1 MHRIRVAA
9 AAAAFSLG
17 LFAQPAAAGSLLS
30 ASLTLVLGTLPPAV
44 FSASGLTGMGAA
56 NGTLGTA
63 TWTVGAGAV
72 PGGTVTT
79 AVTALPFV
87 TQFQVVVAG
96 NPGAGAF
103 SAGAPGG
110 MAVTG
115 AAYAK
120 GFGGITLLTVP
131 LTIGTPA
138 TAMAGSGFL
147 AVTVINANWTTGT
160 ASLAL
165 TPPTSMGATVA
176 TAMGGNL
183 LANGGGSVV
192 LVSAI
197 NVLTAAA
204 GQIPG
209 FAFLTLS
216 YAPSAPEPG
225 TLLGLAAGA
234 LALVSIGRRRRV

>member
-1 MHRIRVAA
+1 
-9 AAAAFSLG
+9 
-17 LFAQPAAAGSLLS
+17 
-30 ASLTLVLGTLPPAV
+30 
-44 FSASGLTGMGAA
+44 
-56 NGTLGTA
+56 
-63 TWTVGAGAV
+63 
-72 PGGTVTT
+72 
-79 AVTALPFV
+79 
-87 TQFQVVVAG
+87 
-96 NPGAGAF
+96 
-103 SAGAPGG
+103 
-110 MAVTG
+110 
-115 AAYAK
+115 
-120 GFGGITLLTVP
+120 
-131 LTIGTPA
+131 
-138 TAMAGSGFL
+138 
-147 AVTVINANWTTGT
+147 
-160 ASLAL
+160 
-165 TPPTSMGATVA
+165 MGATVA